1 MASKNM
7 SNIPSI
13 YLAEENLKPA
23 TSSWIAAC
31 QEVRQAFESYGCFVA
46 IYDKISKELSNSIFQ
61 ILPELFD
68 LPSKIKSQNI
78 SDIPYFG
85 YLPPNR
91 SRPLYE
97 SMGIEDATNLQ
108 VVQGF
113 TNLMWP
119 SGNQHFCETFHFYGK
134 KLAEFY
140 EILCR
145 MVFESYGVN
154 KCYDF
159 YAESNTLFL
168 HRVNKYRVPRLD
180 ESTVGVSDHTD
191 LDFIT
196 ILHQNHVDGLE
207 VKTKDGNWI
216 SVQFPPS
223 SFVIMAGEGL
233 RDGFHL
239 VLFGMINDLLNSVVR
254 VLLSYGGSH
263 WFKSNSRHGAMEEY
277 IQLCIESY

>member
-119 SGNQHFCETFHFYGK
+119 SGNQHFW
-134 KLAEFY
+134 
-140 EILCR
+140 

-233 RDGFHL
+233 RVNSFSS
-239 VLFGMINDLLNSVVR
+239 LFNFFFIFLLFSENGRIGVTGKVV
-254 VLLSYGGSH
+254 
-263 WFKSNSRHGAMEEY
+263 AM
-277 IQLCIESY
+277 